1 MCIPVLPTVEEVS
14 ELVSDIIKGEWWN
27 DEGMIDLTIATNGE
41 ELPNISGGADW
52 TFQTGDNSYTGSC
65 YHYRHWAVTTI
76 SREDDNPNEIAE
88 NLVDQLAELVF
99 Q

>member
-1 MCIPVLPTVEEVS
+1 MCTRILPTVEEVS
-14 ELVSDIIKGEWWN
+14 ELVTDIIKGEWWN
-27 DEGMIDLTIATNGE
+27 DEGMIDLTIATNGK
-41 ELPNISGGADW
+41 PNDCDTADW
-52 TFQTGDNSYTGSC
+52 TFQTGDNSYSGSC

-88 NLVDQLAELVF
+88 NLVDQLAELLY